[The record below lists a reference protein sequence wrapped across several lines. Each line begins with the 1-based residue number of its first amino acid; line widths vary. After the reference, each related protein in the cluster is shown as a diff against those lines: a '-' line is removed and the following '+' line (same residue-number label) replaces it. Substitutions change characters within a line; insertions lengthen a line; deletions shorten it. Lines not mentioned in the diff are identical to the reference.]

1 MPSPIFTH
9 QRCAVVAAF
18 ACLWAGVLSPL
29 CAPGPL
35 LPQAQAAAGA
45 ALDQGDGYGA
55 KMLEKIVAVWAP
67 PPALKGF
74 HSPFARAG
82 GRKGAVTDCVP
93 LRSSGMEALDIS
105 ACGAVRQGGGY
116 GVPPYAQP
124 LEVQLA
130 FWTGTPKGK
139 PRLTAPSSEEAL
151 RAEVRARTKAEA
163 AISDARAAA
172 AEDRP
177 RKLKSWPARRPGPQ
191 WRKRPPPLRNSL
203 PRCAPGG
210 PFPAAAGRPVTPAA
224 EPRQAPSLPCRRTKR
239 RGSAPGQSGLSALYA
254 LFPDGCANILSS
266 RRKPHPATACRCAW
280 KWIRKSGET
289 GFYGVAR
296 YRRQAFDDIYAS
308 AYAVRVAPAATAGPG
323 RQAEFTLVL
332 PGPDWL
338 TSAVPHNAQAC
349 QTARRGQIFYTDF
362 RRPLQ

>member
-67 PPALKGF
+67 PPALKGDF
-74 HSPFARAG
+74 IVRLRVRVDA
-82 GRKGAVTDCVP
+82 KGAVTDCVP

-151 RAEVRARTKAEA
+151 RAEVRARTEAEA

-172 AEDRP
+172 AEDR
-177 RKLKSWPARRPGPQ
+177 AREKAEELARQ
-191 WRKRPPPLRNSL
+191 T
-203 PRCAPGG
+203 
-210 PFPAAAGRPVTPAA
+210 AA
-224 EPRQAPSLPCRRTKR
+224 C
-239 RGSAPGQSGLSALYA
+239 
-254 LFPDGCANILSS
+254 FC
-266 RRKPHPATACRCAW
+266 
-280 KWIRKSGET
+280 
-289 GFYGVAR
+289 
-296 YRRQAFDDIYAS
+296 DIYGS
-308 AYAVRVAPAATAGPG
+308 TGN
-323 RQAEFTLVL
+323 
-332 PGPDWL
+332 DK
-338 TSAVPHNAQAC
+338 
-349 QTARRGQIFYTDF
+349 
-362 RRPLQ
+362 

>member
-67 PPALKGF
+67 PPALKGDF
-74 HSPFARAG
+74 IVRLRVRVDA
-82 GRKGAVTDCVP
+82 KGAVTDCVP

-172 AEDRP
+172 AEDRAREKAEELARQTAGAAVAQP
-177 RKLKSWPARRPGPQ
+177 PAAAAQQPAP
-191 WRKRPPPLRNSL
+191 SVL
-203 PRCAPGG
+203 PAA

-224 EPRQAPSLPCRRTKR
+224 EPRQHAVPAVQADKTA
-239 RGSAPGQSGLSALYA
+239 GSAPDKAALQRYTRAVSRRLREHIVIPAETAPGEYRVPLRLEVDSQSGEIKDFTVLRDTGDKLLDRYIR
-254 LFPDGCANILSS
+254 LGI
-266 RRKPHPATACRCAW
+266 RR
-280 KWIRKSGET
+280 
-289 GFYGVAR
+289 
-296 YRRQAFDDIYAS
+296 
-308 AYAVRVAPAATAGPG
+308 AGSVPPPPQGQGG
-323 RQAEFTLVL
+323 RLEFTLVL
-332 PGPDWL
+332 L
-338 TSAVPHNAQAC
+338 
-349 QTARRGQIFYTDF
+349 
-362 RRPLQ
+362 RP